1 MNPSPPPATP
11 QAALETLE
19 GLYRTQPTN
28 LPAIAEA
35 GLLAHR
41 LGLEGASRGAFEH
54 TADLLRRILAI
65 GNAEAA
71 LEAELLIYSKF
82 VKTVEDED
90 HYERSFARWREPM
103 AALGRRYT
111 RPLARSA
118 RDTRKIAFVFHT
130 GAVLGHTEVLLRLL
144 EKVNRTRFESRV
156 FSLTFSTP
164 EFKERMARIGIAVE
178 TFPEKTGAPAV
189 GMVARMEWLRGRI
202 DALGYACAVWMSVP
216 VAATFMFA
224 MRVAPVQIFWSLKHH
239 PVRLPEIDGYITYGS
254 WGEREKTFHGQV
266 WQVAPVP
273 LALNPRVVPASER
286 DAVRAKFPHRVLL
299 GSLAREEKI
308 NSRPFLEAV
317 ATILEHNPDA
327 GYLWTGRNFH
337 AGIAAFF
344 AERGLAHRTHF
355 VGWVDTAVHAAALD
369 LFLET
374 FPFGC
379 GITGYQALAAGVPL
393 VSYLEENT
401 VFGMQYWSD
410 VMQRSGGGGS
420 QGVSRELLEQYPVLC
435 ARNPAEYV
443 EIVDHML
450 ADPAFSKSWREREAV
465 YFDGEIR
472 NIARYS
478 ERFFQTIA
486 AIAARKAAA

>member
-11 QAALETLE
+11 QAVLETLE

-35 GLLAHR
+35 GLHAQR
-41 LGLEGASRGAFEH
+41 LGMEEASRGAFDH
-54 TADLLRRILAI
+54 TTDLLRRIIAV
-65 GNAEAA
+65 GHAEAA
-71 LEAELLIYSKF
+71 LEAELMIYKAF
-82 VKTVEDED
+82 VKAVEDED
-90 HYERSFARWREPM
+90 HYEQAFARWREPM
-103 AALGRRYT
+103 AALGRRHA
-111 RPLARSA
+111 RPLASGA
-118 RDTRKIAFVFHT
+118 RDTRKIAFVFHSGT
-130 GAVLGHTEVLLRLL
+130 VLGHTEVLLRLL
-144 EKVNRTRFESRV
+144 ENLDRSRFEARV
-156 FSLTFSTP
+156 FTVSISTP
-164 EFKERMARIGIAVE
+164 EFNQRVARIGIALE
-178 TFPEKTGAPAV
+178 TFPEVAGAPHT
-189 GMVARMEWLRGRI
+189 GMVERMKWLRGRI
-202 DALGYACAVWMSVP
+202 DALGYACAVWVSLP
-216 VAATFMFA
+216 IAATFLFA

-273 LALNPRVVPASER
+273 LALDPRVVTPGAR
-286 DAVRAKFPHRVLL
+286 ADIRAKYPHRILL

-308 NSRPFLEAV
+308 DSRPFLEAV

-337 AGIAAFF
+337 PGIAAFF
-344 AERGLAHRTHF
+344 AGRGLAQRAHF
-355 VGWVDTAVHAAALD
+355 VGWVDTAVYAAALD

-410 VMQRSGGGGS
+410 VMERGGS
-420 QGVSRELLEQYPVLC
+420 KATVSRELLDQYPVLC

-443 EIVDHML
+443 EIVDRML
-450 ADPAFSKSWREREAV
+450 GDPAFRESWRERESAH
-465 YFDGEIR
+465 FQDEIR